1 MGMALSR
8 CPVCGD
14 YTLEN
19 ACSSCGGNTERA
31 GPARY
36 SPEDRYGSYRR
47 ALKKQAEGQ
56 EDNE

>member
-1 MGMALSR
+1 MGMALR
-8 CPVCGD
+8 LCPVCDD
-14 YTLEN
+14 YTLED
-19 ACSSCGGNTERA
+19 ACSRCGGTTERA

-36 SPEDRYGSYRR
+36 SPEDRYGRYRR